1 MAPKIGD
8 RVSLDAK
15 KVGQPRR
22 VGVVVAATQGL
33 TAVRYEIR
41 WDDGSASVLSPSAGT
56 LTVEGKAKKAK
67 PKAKK
72 AKPKAK
78 KAKPKAKKAKPKA
91 KR

>member
-1 MAPKIGD
+1 MAPKVGD

-41 WDDGSASVLSPSAGT
+41 WDDGSASVISPSGGT
-56 LTVEGKAKKAK
+56 LTVEGKAKKPKAQAEKSKAQVKKGK
-67 PKAKK
+67 PKKK
-72 AKPKAK
+72 K
-78 KAKPKAKKAKPKA
+78 
-91 KR
+91 